1 LFCIRGPG
9 PLGTGVAKLSL
20 DLGNGSFDPIPLH
33 FETHERHFE
42 DAGVNRRVFH
52 FILSG
57 IVLRLVW
64 ISCGGLG

>member
-1 LFCIRGPG
+1 
-9 PLGTGVAKLSL
+9 LSL